1 MSDEK
6 GVAVLLVH
14 ERRMVSELYAEAF
27 DRRPGFRV
35 VAQVRKI
42 SEAIRV
48 VQESTVNVVLISS
61 TLMEGAEGGLD
72 ALPQIRAACPS
83 VKLIVLLEES
93 DSRFAIVAFR
103 GGADGVISPATDDF
117 NCLCRCVEQVHAGQ
131 VWANSAQLHQVLV
144 EFSRRASVQVVSTT
158 GAVLL
163 TAREEEIA
171 HLVEDGLTNRQIAAK
186 LGLSEHTV
194 RNNLFRIFDKL
205 GVSTRVELALYTVR
219 HSVLAPVKEHTLRK
233 RDARA
238 RTPKKLPVPEME
250 TLTNVS
256 SSPLTQ

>member
-27 DRRPGFRV
+27 DRRPSFRV

-48 VQESTVNVVLISS
+48 VQESTVDVALISS
-61 TLMEGAEGGLD
+61 TLMDGADNGLD
-72 ALPQIRAACPS
+72 ALPQIRAASPN

-93 DSRFAIVAFR
+93 DSRFALVAFR
-103 GGADGVISPATDDF
+103 GGADGVISPTIDGF
-117 NCLCRCVEQVHAGQ
+117 SCLCRCIEQVNAGQ
-131 VWANSAQLHQVLV
+131 VWANSAQLRQVLE
-144 EFSRRASVQVVSTT
+144 EFSRRASVQVVSNT
-158 GAVLL
+158 GETLL
-163 TAREEEIA
+163 TRREEEIV
-171 HLVEDGLTNRQIAAK
+171 HLVEDGLTNRQIAMR

-205 GVSTRVELALYTVR
+205 GVSTRVELALYTMR
-219 HSVLAPVKEHTLRK
+219 HSRLAPAKEHAVQRRLSRVRTRK
-233 RDARA
+233 KD
-238 RTPKKLPVPEME
+238 PVTEFE
-250 TLTNVS
+250 DLGNVS
-256 SSPLTQ
+256 SRLSA

>member
-27 DRRPGFRV
+27 DRRPRFRV

-48 VQESTVNVVLISS
+48 VQESTVDVALISS
-61 TLMEGAEGGLD
+61 TLTDGAESGLD
-72 ALPQIRAACPS
+72 ALPQIRAASPN

-93 DSRFAIVAFR
+93 DSRFALVAFR
-103 GGADGVISPATDDF
+103 GGADGVISPTIDGF
-117 NCLCRCVEQVHAGQ
+117 SCLCRCIEQVNAGQ
-131 VWANSAQLHQVLV
+131 VWANSAQLRQVLE
-144 EFSRRASVQVVSTT
+144 EFSRRASVQVVSNT
-158 GAVLL
+158 GETLL
-163 TAREEEIA
+163 TKREEEIV
-171 HLVEDGLTNRQIAAK
+171 HLVEDGLTNRQIATR

-205 GVSTRVELALYTVR
+205 GVSTRVELALYTMR
-219 HSVLAPVKEHTLRK
+219 HSRLAPVKELGVQRKSSRVHTRK
-233 RDARA
+233 KVPVTDI
-238 RTPKKLPVPEME
+238 KNLP
-250 TLTNVS
+250 NVS
-256 SSPLTQ
+256 TRLSA

>member
-1 MSDEK
+1 
-6 GVAVLLVH
+6 
-14 ERRMVSELYAEAF
+14 MVSELYAEAF
-27 DRRPGFRV
+27 DRRPGFHV
-35 VAQVRKI
+35 ISQVRTI

-48 VQESTVNVVLISS
+48 VEESGIDVALISS

-144 EFSRRASVQVVSTT
+144 EFSRRASVQVVSHT

-163 TAREEEIA
+163 TTREEEIV
-171 HLVEDGLTNRQIAAK
+171 HLVEDGLTNRQIAVR

-219 HSVLAPVKEHTLRK
+219 HSKLAPDKEHVIRK
-233 RDARA
+233 RGAKA
-238 RTPKKLPVPEME
+238 HAPKKIPVAGIEN
-250 TLTNVS
+250 LAKA